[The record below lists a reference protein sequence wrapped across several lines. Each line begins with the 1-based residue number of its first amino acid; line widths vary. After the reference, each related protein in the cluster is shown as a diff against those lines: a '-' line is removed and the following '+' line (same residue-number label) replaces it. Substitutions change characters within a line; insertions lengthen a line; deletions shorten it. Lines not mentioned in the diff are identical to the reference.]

1 MDGTRGDQ
9 AFIHL
14 ASGDEAAEVV
24 EETLRQLDRHE
35 TVIAMVDAF
44 TEGPLSDVDSG
55 AELRTEWYKR
65 LQPELP
71 VDELPGDDSDLWEEV
86 RARSEDVVLWHG
98 PHPIERIFALRAC
111 WQLRDMPERLYEVAL
126 VATGQPWRGGRER
139 PAFYDAVPIAGP
151 TATVPAWSQRTK
163 VIDVSERAERWEKLR
178 SEPGEWIRVLDG
190 ETIRHLPVTAFDT
203 RLAESCRL
211 DEWTAS
217 RLIVGQVLAAHP
229 IGLSLLVWRVR
240 ELLREGKLE
249 GRGEDRGIALPAEL
263 RSVSPP

>member
-1 MDGTRGDQ
+1 MEGTRGDQ

-14 ASGDEAAEVV
+14 ASGEQAAAVV

-65 LQPELP
+65 LQPELAA
-71 VDELPGDDSDLWEEV
+71 DELPGDDSDLWEEV
-86 RARSEDVVLWHG
+86 RASSENVMLWHG

-111 WQLRDMPERLYEVAL
+111 WQLRDMPERLYEVVLA
-126 VATGQPWRGGRER
+126 ATGQRWRGGRER

-163 VIDVSERAERWEKLR
+163 VIDVSERAERWENLR

-190 ETIRHLPVTAFDT
+190 ETIRRLPVTAFDT
-203 RLAESCRL
+203 DLVDACRL
-211 DEWTAS
+211 GEWTAS
-217 RLIVGQVLAAHP
+217 RLVVGRIIAAHP
-229 IGLSLLVWRVR
+229 IGLSLLAWRVR
-240 ELLREGKLE
+240 ELLRTGKLE
-249 GRGEDRGIALPAEL
+249 GRGEDGQIGLPAEL
-263 RSVSPP
+263 RSISSP